1 MDIDILR
8 GELERLFK
16 LEEQQAL
23 AKDILGFSLEEVGGT
38 ASSAT
43 FARALVEHCKA
54 NDAVDALADT
64 IVSLRADVDPKLR
77 DASINGFSSHDEIAN
92 GAKLGDLS
100 IVKRLGEGPLAHVY
114 LAKRDGKDTTLRVLR
129 HDVAFDRRRVQRYLA
144 HNRQVAGLSQDNLP
158 KGLTAAIVED
168 RAIVT
173 YEHADA
179 QSLAARV
186 GRLGPIHLNEARTIL
201 TQVLEALAAI
211 HEKRLAH
218 GSVKLENVLLA
229 RGDAGTQKVILVD
242 AGADRLRR
250 RPRASGDV
258 LGMVVNPK
266 IAAPELHRGKGAD
279 PRSDLYAFGV
289 LVYELLS
296 GKPPFAATSPAELA
310 SQHLGKQ
317 PEPPSTVAPRGWI
330 SKEIDA
336 FVLGLLAKDPSARPK
351 DARAVLSAVEA
362 LGRAPEKKKESTLT
376 DEQLSARID
385 KLVESPE
392 DEEAALALESA
403 VEEGGDAVKIADA
416 FAMAADTLDIAEDD
430 EAKET
435 KSEIKKALLFRAA
448 RIFDTAAKDAE
459 KAEGIY
465 AAITTLDPHDEI
477 AMIALEEVRK
487 KLGKYDELI
496 EMLLARS
503 ERAESR
509 EEKARAFAEIG
520 RICAHDTDDKA
531 QALVAYA
538 QALAECPEDDDYAR
552 EVERLA
558 GSDPAQWNESLETLV
573 AQTQAEIPP
582 EQRNALFMLLGGW
595 YGKKLSRPDLALPC
609 FQAVVS
615 VEPSNDAALAGMA
628 EIYRTAQQWPELGA
642 VLLRRADVAPNP
654 ARARDLRAT
663 AAELLLSKL
672 NEPLRAKD
680 VYELIIEEDPAHD
693 AATTALVKIYEQ
705 LGETEKLVKVL
716 ERQADAL
723 RGEQKARALCRIA
736 ELFEGQLDNLEEA
749 IHRYEAAIAVDERH
763 LDALKGLDRIFNR
776 TNRYKELLQNLDRQ
790 LAIAATPRQ
799 KINLYERIASIH
811 DEEFLDHK
819 ASATALEAIL
829 AIDPA
834 HENSLT
840 SLVRHY
846 RALDRWE
853 DVANLYD
860 RHLKLVVD
868 VPRRIELLVARGRV
882 LTEQVGS
889 PERAMASYEAILE
902 VDSEHSGALEA
913 LARLREQSGD
923 STAALGAIEALA
935 AKASTPEAKADLWV
949 RAAKLLE
956 GRGDRDGAIERYKA
970 ALDADPKNVAA
981 TAALRAAYSARGD
994 AASAVSL
1001 IEREI
1006 ETAEGKLAK
1015 ARLLGEMAK
1024 ICRERLKDDSRA
1036 EAAAKKAL
1044 ELDVTALDALVVLGD
1059 LAFEAGRF
1067 HEAAKHF
1074 EALSARTDVLPK
1086 EDATRV
1092 LVRYVDTLAKINAT
1106 EKAVAS
1112 IETLLRLAP
1121 DDEAAIGRVAKVT
1134 FDHGEPNRAYELNK
1148 QYFEKFGSHL
1158 LGQERAATLYRLGE
1172 AARRVEKL
1180 GEAKALLQEAA
1191 DIDPASTLPLDGLAR
1206 LAESKG
1212 DWEEVVRIKT
1222 KKLDMGTADERSE
1235 TLVEIGEVIAVKI
1248 GDRTRA
1254 AKSYVQALEDRPGDR
1269 RLLTKLMQLYSEEKD
1284 WAKLVE
1290 IVLRLADFVDDAKQK
1305 SKYVHTAAGIAHK
1318 QMQDLDAA
1326 IGYYD
1331 RVLALDPDFAV
1342 ALNEAIE
1349 LRREKKD
1356 WEGVEKLLQQKL
1368 EQAQNANDT
1377 ARLLETFDAMAE
1389 VYHKHLGWTSE
1400 AIDAFEAAQTLD
1412 PDNRERNDQLASM
1425 YASDP
1430 SKYLE
1435 KAVVAQRAILRRNPH
1450 RPEAYKLLR
1459 KLYTEAKRADSAW
1472 CLCQALFVLNL
1483 AEPDEERFFKRM
1495 RSESAAPAQDRLTD
1509 EDWIKRVGHDDSDP
1523 LVTAIFAL
1531 IEPAILQ
1538 ARAKPLEEL
1547 GFDERYAIDLSL
1559 HPYPMSQTLYYA
1571 AGVLGMTPPL
1581 TFQNPNDP
1589 GGLSFLH
1596 GRTPAIVLGRA
1607 ALAGDVP
1614 AQAAA
1619 YLAARHLA
1627 NYRPGYYVRHLVPT
1641 GTGLRA
1647 WLFAAIKLIAPQFPV
1662 APEMEGPVNE
1672 NLEHLGRHF
1681 TGIEKEHLTSVV
1693 TKMLQGGGSLDLK
1706 SWVAGVDMT
1715 ADRVGFLVAHDLET
1729 AAELIKATDDASA
1742 SLPVRERL
1750 KELVLWSVSE
1760 DYFEVRQRL
1769 GITIDA

>member
-23 AKDILGFSLEEVGGT
+23 AKDVLGFSPEEVGGT

-54 NDAVDALADT
+54 NDAIDALADA
-64 IVSLRADVDPKLR
+64 IVAERTDVDPKLR
-77 DASINGFSSHDEIAN
+77 DASVNGFPGQDDLAS

-100 IVKRLGEGPLAHVY
+100 IVKRLGEGALAHVY
-114 LAKRDGKDTTLRVLR
+114 VAKRDGKDTAVRVLR
-129 HDVAFDRRRVQRYLA
+129 RDVAFDRRRVHRYLA
-144 HNRQVAGLSQDNLP
+144 ANRQIAALGHANLP
-158 KGLTAAIVED
+158 KGLTAAILD
-168 RAIVT
+168 NRAVVS
-173 YEHADA
+173 YDFVDA

-186 GRLGPIHLNEARTIL
+186 GRLGPIHLNEARIII
-201 TQVLEALAAI
+201 TQILEALAAI
-211 HEKRLAH
+211 HDKRLAH
-218 GSVKLENVLLA
+218 GGVKLENVLLA
-229 RGDAGTQKVILVD
+229 RGDNNTQKVLLVD

-250 RPRASGDV
+250 RPRATGDV
-258 LGMVVNPK
+258 LGMVVTPK
-266 IAAPELHRGKGAD
+266 IAAPELHRGKIAD
-279 PRSDLYAFGV
+279 ARSDVYAFGV
-289 LVYELLS
+289 LVYELLA
-296 GKPPFAATSPAELA
+296 GKPPFTAATPAEIAAL
-310 SQHLGKQ
+310 HLSKA
-317 PEPPSTVAPRGWI
+317 PEPPSAVAPRGWI
-330 SKEIDA
+330 TKEVDT
-336 FVLGLLAKDPSARPK
+336 FVLSLLAKDATARPK
-351 DARAVLSAVEA
+351 DARAVLALA
-362 LGRAPEKKKESTLT
+362 DTLGRAPVAKKESKLNE
-376 DEQLSARID
+376 EQLSARID
-385 KLVESPE
+385 KLVGAPD

-403 VEEGGDAVKIADA
+403 VEEGGDAVKIAEA
-416 FAMAADTLDIAEDD
+416 FAMAADLIEISEEEPSD
-430 EAKET
+430 AKKENK
-435 KSEIKKALLFRAA
+435 KSLLFRAA
-448 RIFDTAAKDAE
+448 RIYDTGAKDAE

-465 AAITTLDPHDEI
+465 AAIATLDPHDEI
-477 AMIALEEVRK
+477 AMIALEEVRR
-487 KLGKYDELI
+487 KLGKFDELI
-496 EMLLARS
+496 EMLLARGD
-503 ERAESR
+503 RAESR
-509 EEKARAFAEIG
+509 EEKARALAEIG
-520 RICAHDTDDKA
+520 RISAHDTDDKA

-538 QALAECPEDDDYAR
+538 QALAECPENDDYAH

-573 AQTQAEIPP
+573 AQTQADIPV

-595 YGKKLSRPDLALPC
+595 YGRKLSRPDLSLPC
-609 FQAVVS
+609 FQAVVAT
-615 VEPSNDAALAGMA
+615 EPSNDAALGGMA

-654 ARARDLRAT
+654 SRARDLRAT
-663 AAELLLSKL
+663 AAELLLNKL

-680 VYELIIEEDPAHD
+680 VYEQIIAEDPAHES
-693 AATTALVKIYEQ
+693 ATSALVKIYEQ
-705 LGETEKLVKVL
+705 VGETEKLVKVL

-723 RGEQKARALCRIA
+723 RGEQKAKALCRIA
-736 ELFEGQLDNLEEA
+736 ELFEGQLDNLDEA
-749 IHRYEAAIAVDERH
+749 IHRYEAAIGVDERH

-776 TNRYKELLQNLDRQ
+776 TGRYKELLANLDRQ

-811 DEEFLDHK
+811 DEEFLDYK
-819 ASATALEAIL
+819 QAAAALEAIL
-829 AIDPA
+829 AIDTA

-853 DVANLYD
+853 DVANLYE
-860 RHLKLVVD
+860 RHLKLITD
-868 VPRRIELLVARGRV
+868 VPRRIELLQARGRV

-889 PERAMASYEAILE
+889 PERAMAAYDAILE
-902 VDSEHSGALEA
+902 LDSQHSGALEA
-913 LARLREQSGD
+913 LARLREASGD
-923 STAALGAIEALA
+923 ATAALGAIETLA
-935 AKASTPEAKADLWV
+935 GKASTPEAKAEQWV

-970 ALDADPKNVAA
+970 ALDADPKNVSA

-994 AASAVSL
+994 ASSAVSL

-1006 ETAEGKLAK
+1006 ESADGKLAK

-1024 ICRERLKDDSRA
+1024 ICRDRLKDDARA

-1044 ELDVTALDALVVLGD
+1044 ELDNTALDALVVLAD

-1067 HEAAKHF
+1067 HEAAKHY
-1074 EALSARTDVLPK
+1074 ENLAPRTDVLPK
-1086 EDATRV
+1086 PDATRV
-1092 LVRYVDTLAKINAT
+1092 LVRYVDTLSKINAT

-1121 DDEAAIGRVAKVT
+1121 DDEEAIGRVARVT
-1134 FDHGEPNRAYELNK
+1134 FDHGEPARAYELNK
-1148 QYFEKFGSHL
+1148 QYFERFGAHL
-1158 LGQERAATLYRLGE
+1158 IGQERASTLYRLGE
-1172 AARRVEKL
+1172 AARRVDKL
-1180 GEAKALLQEAA
+1180 GEAKALLQEAVEL
-1191 DIDPASTLPLDGLAR
+1191 DPSSTLPLDGLAR
-1206 LAESKG
+1206 LAETKG
-1212 DWEEVVRIKT
+1212 EWEEVVRIKS
-1222 KKLDMGTADERSE
+1222 KKLDMGSPDERSE
-1235 TLVEIGEVIAVKI
+1235 TLVEIGEVIANKI

-1290 IVLRLADFVDDAKQK
+1290 IVLRLADFVDDPKQK
-1305 SKYVHTAAGIAHK
+1305 GKYVHTAAGIAHK
-1318 QMQDLDAA
+1318 QMQDLEAA

-1331 RVLALDPDFAV
+1331 RVLELDPDFAV

-1349 LRREKKD
+1349 LRKEKKD

-1368 EQAQNANDT
+1368 EQAQNANDNG
-1377 ARLLETFDAMAE
+1377 RLLETFDALAD
-1389 VYHKHLGWTSE
+1389 VYQQHLGWTSE
-1400 AIDAFEAAQTLD
+1400 AIDALEAAQTLD
-1412 PDNRERNDQLASM
+1412 PDNRERNDVLANL

-1430 SKYLE
+1430 SKYLD

-1495 RSESAAPAQDRLTD
+1495 RSETAAPAQDRITD
-1509 EDWIKRVGHDDSDP
+1509 EDWIKRVGHDDADP

-1531 IEPAILQ
+1531 IEPAILK

-1559 HPYPMSQTLYYA
+1559 HPYPMSQTLFYA
-1571 AGVLGMTPPL
+1571 AGVLGMQPPL

-1596 GRTPAIVLGRA
+1596 ARTPAIVLGRA
-1607 ALAGDVP
+1607 ALTGDVP
-1614 AQAAA
+1614 PQAAA

-1662 APEMEGPVNE
+1662 SPEMEGPVSE
-1672 NLEHLGRHF
+1672 NLDHLAKHF

-1693 TKMLQGGGSLDLK
+1693 TKMLSGGGSLDLK

-1715 ADRVGFLVAHDLET
+1715 ADRVGFLVAHDLEI
-1729 AAELIKATDDASA
+1729 AAELIKATEDASA
-1742 SLPVRERL
+1742 SVPVRERL

-1760 DYFEVRQRL
+1760 DYFEVRDRL
-1769 GITIDA
+1769 GITIDT